1 MTMLLKIL
9 SPFLITALIYLAAFV
24 LGNDRLRTKIF
35 SRRYRDFF
43 SDVKDFETIAEFH
56 GNRRLW
62 NRDDFCKRDIEATL
76 KRYFP
81 SDYTPAL
88 YLNLLILMR
97 GIGEEST
104 LNTEC
109 RLLAVRHLLQFRGMK
124 EYKYLDT
131 TIPREELIE
140 YLHQHG
146 EEY

>member
-1 MTMLLKIL
+1 MTVLLRIL
-9 SPFLITALIYLAAFV
+9 STLLVAAIIYLAVFV
-24 LGNDRLRTKIF
+24 LGSERLRTKIF
-35 SRRYRDFF
+35 SKRYRDFF
-43 SDVKDFETIAEFH
+43 SDVKDFERLGELH

-62 NRDDFCKRDIEATL
+62 KKEDFSRRDIEATL

-88 YLNLLILMR
+88 YLNLRILMK
-97 GIGEEST
+97 GIEEEST
-104 LNTEC
+104 FNTEC
-109 RLLAVRHLLQFRGMK
+109 RLLAARHLLQYHGMK